1 MDLTRFQ
8 LLSDCDDLGW
18 GAGMTRY
25 AADTLR
31 FIRIAAVFFCIGKAL
46 PIALVMAVEAIS

>member
-1 MDLTRFQ
+1 MTLFQ
-8 LLSDCDDLGW
+8 LLSDCYGLGW

-31 FIRIAAVFFCIGKAL
+31 FIRIAAVFFGIGNAL
-46 PIALVMAVEAIS
+46 PIALVMALEAMA

>member
-1 MDLTRFQ
+1 
-8 LLSDCDDLGW
+8 
-18 GAGMTRY
+18 MTRY

-46 PIALVMAVEAIS
+46 PIALVMVIEVMA